1 MEAELTPL
9 ETVPPLRI
17 SVVVPCFNEEGNIE
31 SLVKEAKGVVSRN
44 PAIDFIFV
52 DNGSTDGSRH
62 LLQALATNQKQLS
75 IAIVEKNQ
83 GYGHGIKVGLSLA
96 EGDFVGWTHADR
108 QTKLTDL
115 ELAHNFLNNVTEPT
129 ILKGK
134 RTGRPVADR
143 LFTGG
148 MSFFE
153 TIVFGTKFQ
162 DINAQ
167 PTIFSRAL
175 LDAVRDGPNDFSLD
189 LFTYF
194 VAKRG
199 LYKELRFPVT
209 FGPRFSG
216 ISKWNT
222 SAKSRLKFI
231 WRTITYSLVLKRSI
245 GKL

>member
-1 MEAELTPL
+1 MISL
-9 ETVPPLRI
+9 ETVASHRV

-31 SLVKEAKGVVSRN
+31 SLVKEAKAVVSRN

-52 DNGSTDGSRH
+52 DNGSSDGSRH
-62 LLQALATNQKQLS
+62 LLRTLVTNQNQLS
-75 IAIVEKNQ
+75 IALVEKNQ
-83 GYGHGIKVGLSLA
+83 GYGHGIKTGLLLA

-115 ELAHNFLNNVTEPT
+115 ELAHKLLGTLTGPT

-134 RTGRPVADR
+134 RTGRPIADR

-175 LDAVRDGPNDFSLD
+175 LDEVGHGPNDFSLD

-194 VAKRG
+194 VAKRMR
-199 LYKELRFPVT
+199 YEELRFHVT

-216 ISKWNT
+216 VSKWNT
-222 SAKSRLKFI
+222 SAKARLKFI
-231 WRTITYSLVLKRSI
+231 WRTITYSLALKRSI